1 MFALYISLDAGF
13 IDLCIL
19 LNLRHVEK
27 CLQKPFK
34 GRPPQVQNQ
43 YVALQLVS
51 TQKRIIPV
59 ILKMHLAIHIKVPL
73 FSQLHLHC

>member
-19 LNLRHVEK
+19 LTLRHVEK

-34 GRPPQVQNQ
+34 GCLPEVQNQ
-43 YVALQLVS
+43 YLAFKLVS
-51 TQKRIIPV
+51 TQERIIPV
-59 ILKMHLAIHIKVPL
+59 ILKMYLTIHIKVPL
-73 FSQLHLHC
+73 FSKWHLHC